1 MARMRASRLMS
12 ILILLQL
19 RGRVTAD
26 ALAEEFEV
34 SLRTIYRDIDELSA
48 AGIPVQS
55 ERGPNGGF
63 QLMQG
68 YQTKLTGLASHEAEA
83 LFMIGMPDA
92 AVELGLGDAA
102 TDATRK
108 LLASLP
114 PALSEDASRIGTR
127 FHLDPVEWYH
137 AATPLPHLPAL
148 ARAVL
153 DQHIVSVSYSSWK
166 GDVNRTLAPLG
177 LVLKAGAW
185 YLVALSLSSTGDIAA
200 SNPRTFKVSNIRKQT
215 VGDVFFSRPND
226 FHLATFWRKSIS
238 RFESELRPGRATL
251 RASPLG
257 LMRLAELG
265 AFASNAVSR
274 AGKPDRSGWST
285 LVLPTETTDHAAR
298 LIMSLGAEVE
308 VIEPRELRVA
318 VRSLAHEVAKRNGAR
333 SHG

>member
-226 FHLATFWRKSIS
+226 FNLATFWRKSIS

-265 AFASNAVSR
+265 AFASNAVSS

-285 LVLPTETTDHAAR
+285 IVLPTETTDHAAR

>member
-1 MARMRASRLMS
+1 MS

-83 LFMIGMPDA
+83 LFMIGMPNA

-137 AATPLPHLPAL
+137 SAAPLPHLPAL

-153 DQHIVSVSYSSWK
+153 DQHTVSVSYSSWK
-166 GDVNRTLAPLG
+166 GDVNRILAPLG

-185 YLVALSLSSTGDIAA
+185 YLVALSLGSAGDAAA
-200 SNPRTFKVSNIRKQT
+200 SSPRTFKVSNIREQT
-215 VGDVFFSRPND
+215 VSDVSFSRPKN
-226 FHLATFWRKSIS
+226 FILATYWRESMS
-238 RFESELRPGRATL
+238 RFETDLRPGRATL

-257 LMRLAELG
+257 LKRLAELG
-265 AFASNAVSR
+265 AFASNAVSQ
-274 AGKPDRSGWST
+274 ASQPDRSGWST

-298 LIMSLGAEVE
+298 LVMSIGVEVE
-308 VIEPRELRVA
+308 VIEPRELRAA
-318 VRSLAHEVAKRNGAR
+318 VRSLAREVTERHEGR
-333 SHG
+333 SRRSR